1 MPVLTA
7 AVVAAGGLC
16 LLNLLMTF
24 GVIRRLREHT
34 AILAGIR
41 GSEDMFGLQAGQS
54 PGAFSAVT
62 IAGNTVSNAT
72 SLRMIAF
79 LSSFCSVCPE
89 RVPPFVEYLSSH
101 RIGRDSVL
109 TVVAGSITDPPPY
122 LDRLAEVA
130 QVCFEPVDGEVARA
144 FGVKG
149 FPVFAVLDASGALIT
164 SGHDP
169 AQLAEPATV

>member
-1 MPVLTA
+1 
-7 AVVAAGGLC
+7 
-16 LLNLLMTF
+16 
-24 GVIRRLREHT
+24 
-34 AILAGIR
+34 
-41 GSEDMFGLQAGQS
+41 
-54 PGAFSAVT
+54 
-62 IAGNTVSNAT
+62 
-72 SLRMIAF
+72 MIAF

-101 RIGRDSVL
+101 RIGRDNVL
-109 TVVAGSITDPPPY
+109 AMVAGSITDPPPY